1 MDLKIKDQI
10 NFVDLFSGLGG
21 MRIGLEQACQE
32 LLIDAQ
38 CVLTSEIKP
47 STIKVYQD
55 NFQQDEI
62 KGDIT
67 QILEHE
73 IPDFDILLAGF
84 PCQPFSSAGTRQ
96 GFLDT
101 RGTLFFEI
109 ERILK
114 SKFPFGFILEN
125 VEGLVKHDQ
134 GRTLKT
140 ILEHLEDLGY
150 QVTWKVLNAKDF
162 GIPQDRKRIYIT
174 GTKNTSISLDFF
186 LISSVKLFQILE
198 KGHPTL
204 ETKFAQTLLKH
215 YSVDKLLGK
224 AIKDKRGGQDNIHS
238 WDLELK
244 GEVSEIQKELL
255 NQLLKER
262 RKRNWAK
269 LKGIQWMDGM
279 PLTLDEI
286 ISFFNL
292 YKGKLISKEEL
303 KKILDDLVIKGYLRY
318 EHPKDIM
325 EVINKN
331 GKQVKKRDYRTDLPK
346 GYNIVVGKLSFEINK
361 ILDPNNITPTLVAT
375 DMEKIVVVDGEGLR
389 QLTIR
394 EGLRLFGFPENYYID
409 LPTRKAFDL
418 LGNTVAIPVI
428 KEISK
433 RILFQQLMTV
443 PNQAYNFLPVCPK
456 QLFSTICNQP

>member
-1 MDLKIKDQI
+1 MNDQI
-10 NFVDLFSGLGG
+10 KFIDLFSGLGG

-32 LLIDAQ
+32 LLVDAQ

-47 STIKVYQD
+47 SAIKVYQD
-55 NFQQDEI
+55 NFSEDDI
-62 KGDIT
+62 KGNIA
-67 QILEHE
+67 QIPSHE

-109 ERILK
+109 ERILQK
-114 SKFPFGFILEN
+114 NSPFGFILEN

-134 GRTLKT
+134 GKTLKT
-140 ILEHLEDLGY
+140 ILKHLEELGY

-162 GIPQDRKRIYIT
+162 GIPQDRKRIYIA
-174 GTKNTSISLDFF
+174 GTKNTPISLDLFP
-186 LISSVKLFQILE
+186 ISYVKLSHILE
-198 KGHPTL
+198 TGHPTL
-204 ETKFAQTLLKH
+204 ETKFAKTLLKH
-215 YSVDKLLGK
+215 YSVKELLGK

-244 GEVSEIQKELL
+244 GEVSEIQQALL

-262 RKRNWAK
+262 RKKIWAK
-269 LKGIQWMDGM
+269 KKGIQWMDGM

-286 ISFFNL
+286 ISFFSF
-292 YKGKLISKEEL
+292 YQGKFISKQEL
-303 KKILDDLVIKGYLRY
+303 KTILDDLVTKGYLRY

-331 GKQVKKRDYRTDLPK
+331 DKLVKKREYRTDLEK

-361 ILDPNNITPTLVAT
+361 ILDPNEITPTLVAT
-375 DMEKIVVVDGEGLR
+375 DMDKIVVVDGEGLR

-394 EGLRLFGFPENYYID
+394 EGLRLFGFPETYQID
-409 LPTRKAFDL
+409 LPPRKAFDL
-418 LGNTVAIPVI
+418 LGNTVVIPVI
-428 KEISK
+428 REIAK
-433 RILFQQLMTV
+433 RILVQKLMTI
-443 PNQAYNFLPVCPK
+443 PNQSYNFLPVY
-456 QLFSTICNQP
+456 SE